1 MADDFKFGTPLTPDM
16 ISKFNASIQPQR
28 MIAESIAA
36 EQNRMM
42 RQAQEVGEQAY
53 QNRKRMQ
60 EATAVSYTHLD
71 VYKRQGVMQTVLCGS
86 T

>member
-36 EQNRMM
+36 EQNRD
-42 RQAQEVGEQAY
+42 A
-53 QNRKRMQ
+53 
-60 EATAVSYTHLD
+60 S
-71 VYKRQGVMQTVLCGS
+71 GS
-86 T
+86 RSRRTSISE